1 MIGDFTGVPLRP
13 EDRWTGARLAQARVV
28 VDHEWNL
35 NLFAAQRRAED
46 AAAGMLG
53 PGAVVPAGSGA
64 FGVTF
69 TTDAS
74 GEPDLMFGA
83 GRIWVDG
90 LEVIAAEPFRYTSQ
104 PGAFGLPNVKSALVY
119 LEVYEEVIP
128 PVEDP
133 SIDDPA
139 LRGIDAS
146 ARSRVG
152 YRVRVT
158 PVPPGDDW
166 TQTWAA
172 LGVPGTSAV
181 LRIYPSM
188 ERTADPCA
196 SGAPAALA
204 PDGWLRVEVMT
215 SSGVGAA
222 GVAGGQQAGAQ
233 LAWSFDNG
241 ASAAAIGTVTTG
253 GLVTPVPT
261 PAVRFSIGDL
271 VEVSPPGRRAL
282 AEDHG
287 DLYAVRDVTSAGGRD
302 TLTLRRD
309 DMTMLEALAMP
320 GTDVGGVVIR
330 RWDGVAA
337 VQSGE
342 TVATLRGVDV
352 GVAFSVSEFGMLL
365 AGDWW
370 GCRIR
375 SGATPPLEDRENVAP
390 DGIRRHIAPLA
401 FLRLDEGGVS
411 DLRQVYY
418 PLADPALTAPIDV
431 SPATVTGRPGDNLQD
446 ALARMPATGGELNLA
461 AGVYNLP
468 KPLHAVGRSRLVVS
482 GSGPATILL
491 SGSRDGALLM
501 EGCNDVAVRDL
512 RVEGAPLVA
521 GASTGAPRALVTF
534 AGCTDVVVAACE
546 FLSPDAGPG
555 VEAQPCLLAGPSADG
570 ATVSSRVSVEDCDL
584 TLGSAQSGIVLEVI
598 GERASV
604 ARCAVASP
612 GADGGRAIAVTGDR
626 CLVRVLDNAL
636 DGVGAGILAGGTGR
650 ASNDV
655 RVAGNSVNL
664 SVPPGTRRGG
674 RPPRR
679 RSQGGPERD
688 GGRYQRNPQAR
699 HACRRGRH
707 GGFGRRGGWRD
718 RTVPGRAELVDER
731 LHLRGGG
738 AAPAS
743 AAKGS
748 AVRPE

>member
-446 ALARMPATGGELNLA
+446 ALARMPATGGLAQPGRRCLQPAQAAARRRAEPACRVRKRPRHDPPLGQPGRCSPDGGMQRRRRARPPCRGRAPRGRGFDRGAARTGDLRRMHRRRGGSVRVPLTRRRPWGRGATVPARRTKRGRGHGLQPGVGRGLRPDARLRPERDRAGGDRGAGQRCALCRRLPRCRRRPGHCGDRGSLSGTGSGQRAGRCRGGDPRRGHRTGQQRREGCRQLGEPERA
-461 AGVYNLP
+461 AGDP
-468 KPLHAVGRSRLVVS
+468 SRRPTATPSKS
-482 GSGPATILL
+482 GGPRARRWSIPAQPSGPPRL
-491 SGSRDGALLM
+491 
-501 EGCNDVAVRDL
+501 
-512 RVEGAPLVA
+512 PP
-521 GASTGAPRALVTF
+521 GAPR
-534 AGCTDVVVAACE
+534 
-546 FLSPDAGPG
+546 
-555 VEAQPCLLAGPSADG
+555 
-570 ATVSSRVSVEDCDL
+570 R
-584 TLGSAQSGIVLEVI
+584 I
-598 GERASV
+598 RASRWV
-604 ARCAVASP
+604 ARS
-612 GADGGRAIAVTGDR
+612 DR
-626 CLVRVLDNAL
+626 SWSCR
-636 DGVGAGILAGGTGR
+636 
-650 ASNDV
+650 
-655 RVAGNSVNL
+655 
-664 SVPPGTRRGG
+664 TRR
-674 RPPRR
+674 
-679 RSQGGPERD
+679 
-688 GGRYQRNPQAR
+688 
-699 HACRRGRH
+699 
-707 GGFGRRGGWRD
+707 
-718 RTVPGRAELVDER
+718 
-731 LHLRGGG
+731 
-738 AAPAS
+738 
-743 AAKGS
+743 
-748 AVRPE
+748 